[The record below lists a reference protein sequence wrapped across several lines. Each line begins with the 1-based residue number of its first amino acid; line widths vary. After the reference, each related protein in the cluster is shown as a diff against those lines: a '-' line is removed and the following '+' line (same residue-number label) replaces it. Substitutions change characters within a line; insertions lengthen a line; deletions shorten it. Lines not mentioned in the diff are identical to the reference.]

1 MAAHENA
8 RDSTTTRT
16 LYVTAGN
23 EHWQLLVPEQ
33 GLVSPLSLRDEMGR
47 PVQISGMEPADFDT
61 QCPRLVD
68 LSLSQNPAVLDIVA
82 AEGQHQWVQ
91 CCELLPSTPTQQ
103 PLADDLT
110 IIEHSVSRF
119 TSRRIEARLH
129 ETLSLPPLPKT
140 ANDILS
146 LSQNRNY
153 DLADLVAVVEQDPA
167 LAARLVGWANSAY
180 FAAPGS
186 VKNISDA
193 IVRVIGFD
201 GTINMALSIALDEA
215 IPTAPPSIPGL
226 PDYWVEALLTA
237 ALTEHLASRLRQP
250 EFDPGTAYLAGLLS
264 GFGTLVLGHVFP
276 PQFEQ
281 ICQLHSANRHL
292 LYTHC
297 DEAVLG
303 LSREMIG
310 AALLESW
317 ELPSVITQAVRQQ
330 HDPNSDQLFAQLLRF
345 SRALLAAEGLSSC
358 PTGIANP
365 VPDPRLELPAAT
377 VTSALDLIREP
388 LDELVAL
395 AAMFGGKPTPQLS

>member
-1 MAAHENA
+1 MAAQENVQ
-8 RDSTTTRT
+8 DSSATRT
-16 LYVTAGN
+16 LYVTAGS
-23 EHWQLLVPEQ
+23 EQWQLLVPEQ

-47 PVQISGMEPADFDT
+47 PVQISGNEPAGFDI
-61 QCPRLVD
+61 QSPRLVD
-68 LSLSQNPAVLDIVA
+68 LSLSQNPEVLEIVA
-82 AEGQHQWVQ
+82 EEGQHQWVQ
-91 CCELLPSTPTQQ
+91 CCELLPSAPTEHL
-103 PLADDLT
+103 LADDLT
-110 IIEHSVSRF
+110 TIKHTVSRF

-186 VKNISDA
+186 VQNISDA

-215 IPTAPPSIPGL
+215 VPTAPPAIPGL

-250 EFDPGTAYLAGLLS
+250 DFDPGTAYLVGLLS

-281 ICQLHSANRHL
+281 ICQLQGANRHL

-310 AALLESW
+310 AALLDSW
-317 ELPSVITQAVRQQ
+317 ELPITITQAVRQQ
-330 HDPNSDQLFAQLLRF
+330 HDPTTDQLFAQLLRF

-358 PTGIANP
+358 PTGIADP
-365 VPDPRLELPAAT
+365 TPDPRLELPAAA
-377 VTSALDLIREP
+377 VASALELIREP
-388 LDELVAL
+388 LEELAAL
-395 AAMFGGKPTPQLS
+395 AAMFGGKPAP